1 VSVGRIIEGPD
12 CLAEGAAW
20 LAARDP
26 RLAAA
31 LAVTGPLPLRRS
43 KEGFGTL
50 LSVILGQQVSRAAA
64 DAIWRRLEAAGMTT
78 PAAVAGA
85 GEEALRALGLS
96 RPKVRHVRALAA
108 AGIDYG
114 GLRAMGD
121 EAVVTV
127 LTGVPGVGRWTAEV
141 YAITALGRADV
152 LAAGDLALREG
163 VRQIYDMESRP
174 SEGELR
180 RMAQDWS
187 PWRGVAARLFWAWYA
202 RGRGPAR

>member
-26 RLAAA
+26 RLAGA
-31 LAVTGPLPLRRS
+31 LAVTGPLPLRRTG
-43 KEGFGTL
+43 EGFGPL
-50 LSVILGQQVSRAAA
+50 LSVIIGQQVSRAAA

-78 PAAVAGA
+78 PAAVTGA
-85 GEEALRALGLS
+85 GEEALRAMGLS
-96 RPKVRHVRALAA
+96 RLKVRHVRALAA

-114 GLRAMGD
+114 ALRAMAD
-121 EAVVTV
+121 EEVVAV
-127 LTGVPGVGRWTAEV
+127 LTGVRGVGRWTAEV

-163 VRQIYDMESRP
+163 ARQIFGLESRP
-174 SEGELR
+174 SEGALR
-180 RMAQDWS
+180 DMARDWS

-202 RGRGPAR
+202 RARGPAR